1 MNTWVSMAE
10 QVKQEKKSL
19 RNQHKMGKCG
29 FAGCSN
35 QRKVTSSGRITT
47 YCREHENLRYRDY
60 YARRKAELLA
70 AGVESYSVL
79 I

>member
-1 MNTWVSMAE
+1 MNTWVRMAE
-10 QVKQEKKSL
+10 PVKQEKKPL
-19 RNQHKMGKCG
+19 RNKHKMGKCG
-29 FAGCSN
+29 VEGCANLKKVASTGHIHSYCKDHLN
-35 QRKVTSSGRITT
+35 QRQR
-47 YCREHENLRYRDY
+47 NY